1 MTIYFLFVNAQ
12 LILSLF
18 LIPCLFAIDSKKV
31 VCEGVEYTHLQTLDH
46 VVSSLHLVTI
56 DPTQVS
62 LELIKA
68 ENMCI
73 GLNQTTKLAQQASAV
88 VAINGGFCSSQGI
101 PAGIMKI
108 ENTWFADSDHQRAA
122 LGWKKDGT
130 YLIDHLKSTWDLMIG
145 ELHYPVDRLNQL
157 NNSDQTILYSPAY
170 AKLVEIDKKDVAITI
185 VNNTVIHIKQ
195 GIERAT
201 IPRSGYVYVVGHQ
214 SKINHFLIK
223 IGMKV
228 NVSNSLTSHGKAA
241 PEWYAMDYIIGGTP
255 LLVKGGKKIINFS
268 SEKIQQSFIDQH
280 HCRTAAGILP
290 NGKWLWVVIDGRDNH
305 NGRGVTLYEL
315 ADIMAELGCTDA
327 INLCGGK
334 SSTLVI
340 QGVAVSKAFSFGFHE
355 FANFEF
361 LAGEKLVSD
370 ALIAIANNPR
380 KKEDPLTFKLNT
392 EHYKNDTKKRRHK
405 TSL

>member
-1 MTIYFLFVNAQ
+1 MTIYFLFANVQ
-12 LILSLF
+12 LVLSLLF
-18 LIPCLFAIDSKKV
+18 IPSLFCLDSKKI
-31 VCEGVEYTHLQTLDH
+31 VCEGVEYTHLQTLDP
-46 VVSSLHLVTI
+46 VISSLHLVTI

-68 ENMCI
+68 ENMCL

-88 VAINGGFCSSQGI
+88 VAINGGFYSFQGI

-108 ENTWFADSDHQRAA
+108 ENTWFSDSHYQRAA

-130 YLIDHLKSTWDLMIG
+130 YLIDHLESTWNLTIG
-145 ELHYPVDRLNQL
+145 QLHYPVNRLNQPH
-157 NNSDQTILYSPAY
+157 NSDQTILYSPVY
-170 AKLVEIDKKDVAITI
+170 AKVVKMDKRDVAISI
-185 VNNTVIHIKQ
+185 VNNTVVGIKR
-195 GIERAT
+195 GVESMI
-201 IPRSGYVYVVGHQ
+201 IPQSGYIYVIGHQ

-223 IGMKV
+223 TGMKV
-228 NVSNSLTSHGKAA
+228 DVTHELTSHGKTA

-255 LLVKGGKKIINFS
+255 LLVKGGKKITNFS
-268 SEKIQQSFIDQH
+268 FEKIQQSFSDQH
-280 HCRTAAGILP
+280 HCRTAVGILP
-290 NGKWLWVVIDGRDNH
+290 DGKWLWAVIDGRDNR

-315 ADIMAELGCTDA
+315 ADIMTELGCTDA

-340 QGVAVSKAFSFGFHE
+340 QGSAVSKAFSFGFHE

-370 ALIAIANNPR
+370 ALIAIAHNPR
-380 KKEDPLTFKLNT
+380 KKNIA
-392 EHYKNDTKKRRHK
+392 
-405 TSL
+405 